1 MKIFLP
7 ILLCCFLKTP
17 VEAQTIFSY
26 GNKKV
31 SKQEFINSFQKN
43 NIDTTDKKLAVE
55 NYLNLYIRFKLK
67 VQAAYDMKLDTLQR
81 MKSELKEYRDQIQPN
96 YLMDQDTL
104 NKLILEA
111 HKRMQKD
118 LEVQHIFIAYRKGSS
133 MELSVP
139 VSEKEKNLANEI
151 ATEISAKLLLGEDF
165 EALAIKYSDAV
176 EVNQNRGYLG
186 FITAFTLPYSFENIL
201 YSLKDQQTSGAIK
214 SDAGIHFFKRKSSRN
229 AVGKMHAAQILIS
242 IPENASN
249 EEMRSRKL
257 LADEIHSL
265 IMQGANFDSLALIH
279 SDDASSA
286 NSGGV
291 MQDIE
296 VGKFNQIFE
305 INVFGL
311 KKDNEVSQV
320 FRTDYGFHIVKRLS
334 AIPPEKELK
343 LAEMSIKDKILLD
356 SRKELAVS
364 AFKEKAYK
372 IAISKGIN
380 TKENNFIEKHLA
392 ELNPSFAE
400 QLKDFKEGNLLFE
413 IMDKKIWRKS
423 ANDLNG
429 LKQFY
434 QVNKSKY
441 LWKES
446 VQAIVVTA
454 SEKETAEKI
463 RNEYLT
469 DRSIDN
475 IKKKYSDYALIDTG
489 RFEASELIGIGT
501 KNAEA
506 GYVSVITTNESDASA
521 TFVIVVK
528 KYNDPSIKSFEQ
540 AKGMLVN
547 DYQLQLENKWIESLK
562 IKYPVVI
569 NQQTL
574 STILAELN

>member
-1 MKIFLP
+1 MLF
-7 ILLCCFLKTP
+7 CFLKTP
-17 VEAQTIFSY
+17 IEAQTIFSY

-81 MKSELKEYRDQIQPN
+81 MKSELKEYRDQIQAN

-186 FITAFTLPYSFENIL
+186 FITAFTLPYSFENTL

-242 IPENASN
+242 IPENATN

-311 KKDNEVSQV
+311 KKDNEVSEV

-364 AFKEKAYK
+364 AFKENAYA

-423 ANDLNG
+423 ANDLTG

-434 QVNKSKY
+434 QANKNKY
-441 LWKES
+441 NWKQS
-446 VQAIVVTA
+446 VQAIIITVPDNA
-454 SEKETAEKI
+454 TAEKI
-463 RNEYLT
+463 RNEYLI
-469 DRSIDN
+469 DQSFDN
-475 IKKKYSDYALIDTG
+475 IKKNYSEIALIDTG
-489 RFEASELIGIGT
+489 RFEASELMGVGSQNAQPGFVSGI
-501 KNAEA
+501 
-506 GYVSVITTNESDASA
+506 SLNESDKSS

-528 KYNDPSIKSFEQ
+528 THKDPSIKSFDQ
-540 AKGMLVN
+540 AKGMMVN
-547 DYQLQLENKWIESLK
+547 DYQLELENKWIESLK

-574 STILAELN
+574 STILAEMN